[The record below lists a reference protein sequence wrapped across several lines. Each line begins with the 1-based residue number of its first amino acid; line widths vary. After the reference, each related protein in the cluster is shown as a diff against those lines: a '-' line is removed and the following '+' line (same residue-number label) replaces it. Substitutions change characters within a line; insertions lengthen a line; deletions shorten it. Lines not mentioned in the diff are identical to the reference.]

1 MQKRYRLHG
10 KETAMDKTT
19 FQSKVL
25 SVEDM
30 LYRISKSICFYESDC
45 EDAVQQAILNAYAS
59 LDTLREERYFRTWIT
74 RILINEC
81 YRINK
86 QKFREVTFAEYALT
100 NEAREDNYSFIFTEI
115 MKLPPKI
122 RVVVQLHY
130 VEDYSVSEIASILH
144 IPQGTVKSR
153 LSSGRAMLKNILED

>member
-1 MQKRYRLHG
+1 
-10 KETAMDKTT
+10 MDKQT
-19 FQSKVL
+19 FQSNVL

-45 EDAVQQAILNAYAS
+45 EDAVQQAILNAYTK

-81 YRINK
+81 YRVNNLK
-86 QKFREVTFAEYALT
+86 SREVSFAEYALT
-100 NEAREDNYSFIFTEI
+100 SEAVEDNYSFVFTEI

-122 RVVVQLHY
+122 RIVIQLYY
-130 VEDYSVSEIASILH
+130 VEDYSVNEIASILH
-144 IPQGTVKSR
+144 IPSGTVKSR
-153 LSSGRAMLKNILED
+153 LSKGRAKLKSILEE